1 MISHHIYEEIMKRLD
16 AAGLQAGVI
25 GEVVDR
31 REWTLVL
38 R

>member
-1 MISHHIYEEIMKRLD
+1 MQEIMKRLD

-31 REWTLVL
+31 REWTLEI